1 MRLLPAKELN
11 NKIQEQ
17 KLSETKAGLFL
28 ARKID
33 ALREELQEEQVKHD
47 ISIEGMKREYQ
58 MFMSEQTS
66 KRGELIKQIN
76 ELEVKRAELLKPL
89 DEEWNRVNEI
99 SEKNK
104 EKSVHLNKIENEL
117 SEREKII
124 ERREKD
130 TEISET
136 NSKNTL
142 SEAEKIKEKAQ
153 KDYQKSQDILI
164 EAKENEAKIKKSI
177 EIRTK
182 EIEKREATIAYR
194 ELDAEN
200 RLKNA
205 LKKEEANRKETLRIE
220 SKQRQ
225 LKNAFKELE
234 RKNGTI

>member
-1 MRLLPAKELN
+1 
-11 NKIQEQ
+11 
-17 KLSETKAGLFL
+17 
-28 ARKID
+28 
-33 ALREELQEEQVKHD
+33 
-47 ISIEGMKREYQ
+47 
-58 MFMSEQTS
+58 
-66 KRGELIKQIN
+66 
-76 ELEVKRAELLKPL
+76 
-89 DEEWNRVNEI
+89 
-99 SEKNK
+99 
-104 EKSVHLNKIENEL
+104 
-117 SEREKII
+117 
-124 ERREKD
+124 D